1 MADVDDDLLNRQIDT
16 PQATTEYPKCVDDA
30 AFLETL

>member
-1 MADVDDDLLNRQIDT
+1 MADVDDDLLSRQIDMR
-16 PQATTEYPKCVDDA
+16 QATTEYPTCVDDA